1 MLHRDRHAGQDGH
14 EQPVAEL
21 GLGEHRDL
29 RRRRGGGESRHQLHR
44 TASAALA
51 RHHCLTGPLNKGYEQ
66 PELALLFLTKKK
78 ALF

>member
-51 RHHCLTGPLNKGYEQ
+51 RHHCLTGPLIKGYEQ
-66 PELALLFLTKKK
+66 PELALLFLTKKEVP
-78 ALF
+78 F